1 MSDTTTIIFV
11 RHVETEWNRDH
22 RLQGQT
28 DSPLTDTGMRQGE
41 RLAARMRGTAFTA
54 LYASDIG
61 RAWATARW
69 VADATGRE
77 IVVDTRLRERHFGVL
92 EGLTGPEMIERH
104 PEVHARF
111 KSLDPDYVV
120 PEGESARQTY
130 TRVVECFEEIVARHH
145 GETVVAVS
153 HGLVLDALYRHTVGQ
168 PLHVPRT
175 LKLVNAS
182 LNFFH
187 REPKAW
193 RLGELGDVAH
203 LAEDATVFG
212 GP

>member
-1 MSDTTTIIFV
+1 MTHTTIIFV

-28 DSPLTDTGMRQGE
+28 DSPFTATGGRQARRLAE
-41 RLAARMRGTAFTA
+41 RLRGTEFTA

-61 RAWATARW
+61 RAFATARA
-69 VADATGRE
+69 VADATGHE

-130 TRVVECFEEIVARHH
+130 TRVIECFEELALRHR

-175 LKLVNAS
+175 LRLVNAS

-187 REPKAW
+187 RGPHAW
-193 RLGELGDVAH
+193 RLGELADVAH
-203 LAEDATVFG
+203 LAEDATVFT